1 MLPRSP
7 IKRTLRTETEC
18 NQISAEAVVVAKYTL
33 EEIAQILAQRAGDE
47 FERLNE
53 RRDILGI
60 PRFKRLNAWAV
71 RQAGKSI
78 INELNNTEPGSR
90 DEGVGS
96 RGTSIM
102 SPETDAAKSATK
114 TNADGG
120 DPGEL

>member
-1 MLPRSP
+1 MIPRRP
-7 IKRTLRTETEC
+7 VKWALRTETEC
-18 NQISAEAVVVAKYTL
+18 SQISAEAVVVAKYTL
-33 EEIAQILAQRAGDE
+33 EQVAQILAQRAGDE

-53 RRDILGI
+53 RRDILSI

-78 INELNNTEPGSR
+78 INDLSNTEPGSR

-96 RGTSIM
+96 RGGSIM
-102 SPETDAAKSATK
+102 SSETEAAKSATK